1 MGTLADPI
9 EAVPSIIRRAVLC
22 LTLAP
27 LLSEDVTRLTSRE
40 ENSVNAVS
48 SEVSEAVEYV
58 DDAEEIRGPVD
69 IDRLPNF
76 RGIFG
81 KNELRI
87 MFKGWL

>member
-1 MGTLADPI
+1 LAMGTVGDPI

-22 LTLAP
+22 LTFAP
-27 LLSEDVTRLTSRE
+27 LLSEDETLLTSRE

-48 SEVSEAVEYV
+48 SELSEAVEHI
-58 DDAEEIRGPVD
+58 DDAEDTRGPVD

-81 KNELRI
+81 SGKT
-87 MFKGWL
+87 G